1 MKLEIVIAALLSN
14 LFLFSQKIEIV
25 DSIHG
30 SKLPYALV
38 IDNEVAF
45 YTDKDGVFDIKSIK
59 SDTISIKYL
68 GYKEMRI
75 AKSNLKES
83 VIKLIPDKITL
94 NEVVISN
101 KEKSFTI
108 DYNRKPKNS
117 NSWPLLIGNEI
128 LVNILPNEKLKNS
141 EIILLKIKLEK
152 SRFERGNNNNLFAT
166 YRINFY
172 DNNRGILYRS
182 IPKEVKTHT
191 KDEIIVEV
199 PENCVILKKE
209 GVWIGLEFL
218 NIENLNNDS
227 EFKTIRP
234 QLTQGISADFT
245 AQSFIQYHFD
255 HKKEMIE
262 LNEILKQTGAG
273 EINRNLNISLIV
285 RK

>member
-38 IDNEVAF
+38 IDKDAAF
-45 YTDKDGVFDIKSIK
+45 YTDKDGIFDIKSIK

-108 DYNRKPKNS
+108 DYKRKPKNF
-117 NSWPLLIGNEI
+117 NYWPLSIGNEI

-172 DNNRGILYRS
+172 DNNFGILYRS
-182 IPKEVKTHT
+182 IPKDVEIHT

-199 PENCVILKKE
+199 PENSVIIKKE

-218 NIENLNNDS
+218 KIENLNNDS

-245 AQSFIQYHFD
+245 ARSFIQYHFD

-273 EINRNLNISLIV
+273 EISRNLNISLIV